1 MGNQAEE
8 AAFRA
13 AGEDNPREVA
23 RILFDFLDDELQDF
37 GTRVGKLHSLIE
49 GELYL
54 RGIG

>member
-1 MGNQAEE
+1 MGSSEE
-8 AAFRA
+8 SAAFRA
-13 AGEDNPREVA
+13 AGQEDPQEVA

-37 GTRVGKLHSLIE
+37 AVRVGKLHSLIE